1 MKLFQVF
8 MGEIFI
14 VATGIAA
21 FFHSTWSLGTLFAG
35 VQPDPS
41 KDGILSYLLWVG
53 PGALIAFALDV
64 GQIMTSH
71 RIRSGERTK
80 ARYATFVMLAFST
93 YYLQWLYIAH
103 HMPALQLAPGVRESW
118 GGFAT
123 LVRDAAI
130 WIAPLLLPLSTILYT
145 LSGQSEKVAPAAPVV
160 LPESDPGNQSV
171 ALVPVPIEATVIEA
185 TDDDKTSRCPYCD
198 WDNTYDTPGKARQAL
213 ASHIRRVHGEKLN
226 AVMEPA
232 TNGRYK

>member
-145 LSGQSEKVAPAAPVV
+145 LSGQSEKVAPAAPVPTV
-160 LPESDPGNQSV
+160 ESS
-171 ALVPVPIEATVIEA
+171 ALVPVATVIEV
-185 TDDDKTSRCPYCD
+185 TEPDDPKIASCPYCD
-198 WDNTYDTPGKARQAL
+198 WLNEYETPGKARTAL
-213 ASHIRRVHGEKLN
+213 AAHVRQIHADSVRETLET
-226 AVMEPA
+226 A
-232 TNGRYK
+232 NGRYK